1 MRHVL
6 LSRGRWVAL
15 ARALA
20 LALAASLV
28 SPHANAAPPVKGNAA
43 AGKSVFDVKC
53 VSCHKVDGSGGVAL
67 GIGKTPNWTLPATW
81 AEPRRKDQ
89 DAYLRNAIANGDL
102 PKGMVPFVK
111 SGQLKPAE
119 VENLIAHIHALAKH
133 K

>member
-1 MRHVL
+1 MRLELV
-6 LSRGRWVAL
+6 SRGRCV
-15 ARALA
+15 ALA
-20 LALAASLV
+20 LALAASFAPL
-28 SPHANAAPPVKGNAA
+28 SAAGAPAKGNAA
-43 AGKSVFDVKC
+43 AGKSIFNVKC

-67 GIGKTPNWTLPATW
+67 GTGKTPNWTLPATW
-81 AEPRRKDQ
+81 SEPKRKDQ